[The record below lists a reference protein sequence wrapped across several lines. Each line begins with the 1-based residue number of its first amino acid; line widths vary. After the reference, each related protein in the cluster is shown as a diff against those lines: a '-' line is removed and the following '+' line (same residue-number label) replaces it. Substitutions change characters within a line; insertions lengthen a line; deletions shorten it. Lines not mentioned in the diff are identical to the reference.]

1 MTKSPF
7 LPVVGPVRKP
17 TMVGLPVLVHDA
29 TRSVESVESLRF
41 DLLEATEHRFEARY
55 DGLDMQNEYNLRVAI
70 GALRLLS
77 AKWRTK

>member
-17 TMVGLPVLVHDA
+17 TVMGIPVPTHAIYPHTYDNY
-29 TRSVESVESLRF
+29 EC
-41 DLLEATEHRFEARY
+41 TEHRFEARY
-55 DGLDMQNEYNLRVAI
+55 DGLDLTEEYNLRVAI

-77 AKWRTK
+77 AKWRAK